1 MLSLPLHNMPTQ
13 NQKLTF
19 SKNERLCSKIIIDE
33 IFEKGK
39 KVKAFPFIVTYLPIN
54 SENCEWENQ
63 AKIVIAVPKKKVK
76 LAVNRNVLKRRIKE
90 AYRLNKQPFYTALK
104 EKNSHLALFL
114 VYIGKENENFSYL
127 EKKLKLLLTDIQ
139 DKI

>member
-1 MLSLPLHNMPTQ
+1 MPNK

-19 SKNERLCSKIIIDE
+19 SKNERLCSKILIDE

-39 KVKAFPFIVTYLPIN
+39 KIKSFPFIMTYLPI
-54 SENCEWENQ
+54 STENCDWENQ
-63 AKIVIAVPKKKVK
+63 AKIVISVPKKKVK

-90 AYRLNKQPFYTALK
+90 AYRLNKKSFYTILK
-104 EKNSHLALFL
+104 EKNTHLALFL
-114 VYIGKENENFSYL
+114 VYIGKENESFTYL
-127 EKKLKLLLTDIQ
+127 EKKLKLLLTDLQ